1 MVKKVGFLDFRKE
14 MIESEQSFLP
24 AFQEIIELVLFVCS
38 FSVITRGGGAIALVL
53 VVVVSCSTS
62 V

>member
-14 MIESEQSFLP
+14 MIESEQFLP